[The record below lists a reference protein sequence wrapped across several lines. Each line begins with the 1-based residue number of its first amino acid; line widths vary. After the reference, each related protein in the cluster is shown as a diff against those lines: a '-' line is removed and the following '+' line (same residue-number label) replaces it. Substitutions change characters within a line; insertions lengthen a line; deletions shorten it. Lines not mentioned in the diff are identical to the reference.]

1 MTRKAVLMELENK
14 GGDLCKD
21 HARILHQIEHI
32 QWHLEGCAK
41 HKPCHSHPFENVCS
55 KKTIDSTSCQSS
67 ANTSICRPSHMV
79 NITIKT
85 NYKRKLN
92 FFLFFRQIYEIVQNV

>member
-1 MTRKAVLMELENK
+1 MTRKAILMELENK
-14 GGDLCKD
+14 GSDLCKD

-55 KKTIDSTSCQSS
+55 KKTTDSTSCQSS

-79 NITIKT
+79 IT
-85 NYKRKLN
+85 YL
-92 FFLFFRQIYEIVQNV
+92 